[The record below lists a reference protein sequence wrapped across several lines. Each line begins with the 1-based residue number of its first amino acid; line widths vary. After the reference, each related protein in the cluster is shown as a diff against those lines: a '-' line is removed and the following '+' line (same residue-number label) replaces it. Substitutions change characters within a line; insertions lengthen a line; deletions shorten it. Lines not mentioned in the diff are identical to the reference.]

1 MHISEM
7 IENAN
12 HAVTNIKVAHNSVLV
27 ALMSRNDFTPEQR
40 VAIVEM
46 FEPVQDAISVAQT
59 KFFISTAVAE

>member
-27 ALMSRNDFTPEQR
+27 ALMSRTDFTPEQK

-46 FEPVQDAISVAQT
+46 LEPVQDAISVAQT
-59 KFFISTAVAE
+59 KFFISTVVSK